1 MSDLL
6 ARLPH
11 TLAAH
16 LGLSFAALGLGVA
29 VAVPLGILVTRVRRL
44 EAPVVGIASVLQTI
58 PSLALLAVMVPVL
71 ASLGLQGIGTLPAL
85 IGLFVYSLL
94 PILRNTVTGLAGLD
108 PAVLEAARGVGMTS
122 RQSLRRV
129 ELPLAM
135 PVILAGI
142 RTAATLTVGTAT
154 LATPVG
160 ATSLGSYIFGGLQTR
175 NYAAVLVGC
184 VASAGLA
191 LVIDGAIRVLA
202 LGLERRRPK
211 IAAVGVAGLV
221 GLAAI
226 GATPALRG
234 LATDDE
240 PAIVIGAKTFTESY
254 VLAHVLAG
262 QIERETGRPTTTLE
276 SLGSTVAFDAL
287 ERGEID
293 AYVDYS
299 GTLWSTVLTRGGSPR
314 PDREALLRE
323 VARALEPRGVLVV
336 GALGFENTYV
346 LVMRRAQAERL
357 SVRRVSELAP
367 HAPALRLGGD
377 YELLQRPE
385 WADLTATYGLRF
397 ADERSMDPSLM
408 YDAVAAGEV
417 DVIGGFST
425 DGRIAALDLV
435 ALADDRGAIPPY
447 DAVILAGAHLQ
458 RERPEVIEALG
469 RLAGRIDAATMR
481 ELNRRVDGEGR
492 SPAAVATAFLDEGR

>member
-1 MSDLL
+1 MSDPF
-6 ARLPH
+6 ARLPE
-11 TLAAH
+11 TVAAH
-16 LGLSFAALGLGVA
+16 LGLSFAALSLGVA

-44 EAPVVGIASVLQTI
+44 ERPVVAVASVLQTV
-58 PSLALLAVMVPVL
+58 PSLALLAFMVPVL
-71 ASLGLQGIGTLPAL
+71 AALGLHGIGTLPAL
-85 IGLFVYSLL
+85 LGLFVYSVL

-122 RQSLRRV
+122 RQSLLRV
-129 ELPLAM
+129 ELPLCL
-135 PVILAGI
+135 PVVIAGI

-175 NYAAVLVGC
+175 NYTAVIVGC

-191 LVIDGAIRVLA
+191 IVLDAVIGVLA
-202 LGLERRRPK
+202 LGLARRRRRL
-211 IAAVGVAGLV
+211 AAAGAAGLLA
-221 GLAAI
+221 LAAI

-234 LATDDE
+234 AWSDGE
-240 PAIVIGAKTFTESY
+240 PELVIGAKTFTESY

-262 QIERETGRPTTTLE
+262 QIERETGQRTRTLE
-276 SLGSTVAFDAL
+276 SLGSTVVFDAL

-299 GTLWSTVLTRGGSPR
+299 GTLWSTVLARGEPR
-314 PDREALLRE
+314 PDRATLLRE

-336 GALGFENTYV
+336 GSLGFENTYV
-346 LVMRRAQAERL
+346 LLMRRTHAERL
-357 SVRRVSELAP
+357 AVRRVSELTA
-367 HAPALRLGGD
+367 HAGGLRLGSD

-385 WADLTATYGLRF
+385 WATLTSRYGLRF
-397 ADERSMDPSLM
+397 AEERSMDPSLM

-417 DVIGGFST
+417 DVIAGFST

-447 DAVILAGAHLQ
+447 DAVILAAARL
-458 RERPEVIEALG
+458 RSERPEVIEALA

-481 ELNRRVDGEGR
+481 ELNHRVDGAGQG
-492 SPAAVATAFLDEGR
+492 PAEVAASFLDRSR